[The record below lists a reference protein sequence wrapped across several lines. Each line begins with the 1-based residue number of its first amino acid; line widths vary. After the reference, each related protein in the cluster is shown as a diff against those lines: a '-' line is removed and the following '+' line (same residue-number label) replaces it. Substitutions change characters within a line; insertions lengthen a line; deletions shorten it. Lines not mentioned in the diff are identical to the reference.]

1 MKFAHYQNICIR
13 MHAHMHMLC
22 TSHTCRIH
30 SLFSLTVRTI
40 LKILIMYRCLVRIR
54 MLTYWFVLVQHYRI
68 ARYEALKPELAYRQ
82 HELAHTCTLYRP
94 PINTQPC
101 HSAVG

>member
-1 MKFAHYQNICIR
+1 

-22 TSHTCRIH
+22 TSHTCRMH
-30 SLFSLTVRTI
+30 PLFSLTVKTI
-40 LKILIMYRCLVRIR
+40 LKILIMYRCLACIR

-68 ARYEALKPELAYRQ
+68 AHYEVLKADAPESD
-82 HELAHTCTLYRP
+82 HELAHTCTLYRA

-101 HSAVG
+101 HCAVG